1 MKKGIIAVNGYF
13 ENTAMRLQREKLK
26 KAFSELD
33 VRTEIVKT
41 NSLIAGIRGDRAY
54 ASLPPCDFC
63 IYLDKDVT
71 VALMLEKCGA
81 ILFNSAESIRLCDDK
96 MLTLIA
102 VSGAGIPMPESIASP
117 LMYSESEDKA
127 FLDGVERRLGYPIVV
142 KKAYGSMGTGVYLAN
157 DRAELETYFRALRL
171 VPHLYQK
178 RIGRGGE
185 DIRVTTIGGKAVAA
199 MRRKNDGDFRSNI
212 ERGGKG
218 EAVVLTKRQKAI
230 AEKASALLKLEYAG
244 VDLLA
249 DEEGD
254 YLCEVNSNAFFE
266 GIERA
271 TGVDVAKGYAERV
284 YDRIYRGKR

>member
-1 MKKGIIAVNGYF
+1 MKLNEYARAVHENAVAHGWYDEAVEFPEVAALIHSEISEALAEYREGNPLIYGCCGIPGAVCEF
-13 ENTAMRLQREKLK
+13 EETCDKPENE
-26 KAFSELD
+26 
-33 VRTEIVKT
+33 RTCKPEGLAV
-41 NSLIAGIRGDRAY
+41 
-54 ASLPPCDFC
+54 
-63 IYLDKDVT
+63 
-71 VALMLEKCGA
+71 E
-81 ILFNSAESIRLCDDK
+81 LCDDK